1 MLHAFASVS
10 TKCDNLM
17 EMMND
22 YRLVVSHGENWRPD
36 FHFRLESL
44 TNALRNTNGGSG
56 MGFMVF
62 GFVIDLKT
70 LHRLC
75 VVLAGVAP
83 GLIAL
88 LMDHIDKD
96 LASLGQARAAAVSV
110 VAPGNSSLC
119 ELTNAQMTEVQNL
132 LASFNAS
139 CSVTSTKMAQI
150 SL

>member
-1 MLHAFASVS
+1 
-10 TKCDNLM
+10 
-17 EMMND
+17 
-22 YRLVVSHGENWRPD
+22 
-36 FHFRLESL
+36 
-44 TNALRNTNGGSG
+44 

-83 GLIAL
+83 GLLAL
-88 LMDHIDKD
+88 LMDYIDKD
-96 LASLGQARAAAVSV
+96 LALLGQAQARAAVASV
-110 VAPGNSSLC
+110 VAPGNSGLC

-139 CSVTSTKMAQI
+139 CNVTLAKMAQFP
-150 SL
+150 L